1 MPQRILSCR
10 SAILVAYLGLLLYHE
25 FLRGSSTE
33 PQVQVEAQQ
42 DAFAN
47 GPVHVPSLVLPEAT
61 EILGGLGESEPGGV
75 ALTTSGSAEKL
86 QQATQVLQN
95 VGEWFGN
102 HEVMAT
108 LTEARLESIE
118 KRLETFSRMVDNF
131 SKGLDLTWKQIDFV
145 NKHYTGEVATKLET
159 MMSSVQ
165 YFHKQLETLN
175 LQQRTDIDASQQMA
189 SNFVSVNSRLAKL
202 EEKSEED
209 NTGIRRVQFDLEEH
223 LPLLRSMVKEE
234 VQAHRVPEDLDSRMV
249 AVDEATVATINR
261 MGNLEAKV
269 AESERLHAEILS
281 LTDSLIRRDNEI
293 NNLTALLLDLVKS
306 VHTTQRNP
314 GAPPHQECR
323 SPYLRVGQLCLA
335 TTRTPTPWLHAR
347 DACLGSGGQLA
358 LPSNLTL
365 FARYLRSNNVS
376 GEVWVGGSELIRSLD
391 PQPSPASPRET
402 GDQQTTT
409 VTSNP
414 QHEGTE
420 DDSAL
425 RKANQGANSPVS
437 GKQSTDSPGS
447 KPTGPEQAEST
458 RHDQCLAVVLRQEVH
473 AVLRLCRDHNIAV
486 CQQNT

>member
-42 DAFAN
+42 DTSAP

-75 ALTTSGSAEKL
+75 TLTTTGSAEKL

-189 SNFVSVNSRLAKL
+189 SNFLSVNSRLAKL

-209 NTGIRRVQFDLEEH
+209 NAGIRSVQFDLEEH

-306 VHTTQRNP
+306 VHTTQRHP
-314 GAPPHQECR
+314 GVP
-323 SPYLRVGQLCLA
+323 
-335 TTRTPTPWLHAR
+335 LH
-347 DACLGSGGQLA
+347 
-358 LPSNLTL
+358 P
-365 FARYLRSNNVS
+365 
-376 GEVWVGGSELIRSLD
+376 GEF
-391 PQPSPASPRET
+391 
-402 GDQQTTT
+402 
-409 VTSNP
+409 
-414 QHEGTE
+414 
-420 DDSAL
+420 
-425 RKANQGANSPVS
+425 
-437 GKQSTDSPGS
+437 
-447 KPTGPEQAEST
+447 
-458 RHDQCLAVVLRQEVH
+458 
-473 AVLRLCRDHNIAV
+473 
-486 CQQNT
+486 